1 MIELKELT
9 KLYGTQKAVDGL
21 SFEVRPKEVLGF
33 LGPNGA
39 GKSTTLKM
47 LAGYLA
53 PTSGTAI
60 LAGFDIVESN
70 LDVRRAIGYLPENNP
85 LYEEMDVSEYLEWCA
100 EIRGFHGAGRDRRIR
115 AAVESC
121 DLGDVLGKKIELLS
135 KGFRQRVGLAAAIL
149 HDPQILLLDEPTS
162 GLDPNQAREVRTLI
176 SRLKEEKTVLLSS
189 HILPEVEASCDRIVI
204 LHKGRIAAQGSPSQL
219 VRSSEKKRR
228 FRLSVSG
235 DGASVE
241 SVQAAFEEVEGVIGV
256 RARRQKDEI
265 VADVDADESETDM
278 RPVLF
283 ETVLR
288 RNWVLL
294 ELTPEKASLDVLFSE
309 LTLK

>member
-1 MIELKELT
+1 
-9 KLYGTQKAVDGL
+9 
-21 SFEVRPKEVLGF
+21 
-33 LGPNGA
+33 
-39 GKSTTLKM
+39 M

-70 LDVRRAIGYLPENNP
+70 LDVRRSIGYLPENNP

-100 EIRGFHGAGRDRRIR
+100 EIRGFHGGGRDRRIR

-204 LHKGRIAAQGSPSQL
+204 LHKGQIAAQGSPSQL
-219 VRSSEKKRR
+219 VGASEKKRR

-241 SVQAAFEEVEGVIGV
+241 SVRAAFEEVEGVIGV
-256 RARRQKDEI
+256 KARRQKDEI
-265 VADVDADESETDM
+265 VADVDAEESETDM
-278 RPVLF
+278 RAVLF